1 MREDGFLEL
10 PADGIERIERGERVL
25 EDDAD
30 APAAQAPQFLVRQ
43 VVDAPAFEAHL
54 AGGDAPR
61 RLEQADDR
69 EPGDRLARAGLADDA
84 EDFARC
90 NGKRDVI
97 QRGERAA
104 PRRKFDFEVDDL
116 EDHRSFGFRAS
127 RSQSPSRLTESTSTT
142 SARPGKTV
150 IHHSPE

>member
-1 MREDGFLEL
+1 M
-10 PADGIERIERGERVL
+10 
-25 EDDAD
+25 
-30 APAAQAPQFLVRQ
+30 
-43 VVDAPAFEAHL
+43 VDAPAFETHF
-54 AGGDAPR
+54 AGGDAPG

-69 EPGDRLARAGLADDA
+69 EPGDGFAGAGLADDPQ
-84 EDFARC
+84 DFAWR

-97 QRGERAA
+97 QRRERAA
-104 PRRKFDFEVDDL
+104 PRREFDL
-116 EDHRSFGFRAS
+116 ETLDLQNHRSLGFRAS